1 MQKAPRSPPNVSVL
15 GLVQEYEK
23 RLLSKDQ
30 EVKAAQLAVRRLEA
44 ELHDAR
50 AEAREAAAAAAHMLP
65 APEPKQGA
73 LAGMSDKVLRKI
85 RILLWCRRAVLS
97 MRL

>member
-1 MQKAPRSPPNVSVL
+1 M
-15 GLVQEYEK
+15 QEYEK

-44 ELHDAR
+44 ELHDVR

-73 LAGMSDKVLRKI
+73 PAAGFLT
-85 RILLWCRRAVLS
+85 RRSGESRVKGVITQRFSCAC
-97 MRL
+97 